1 MERKNYFVENL
12 RKTLREDNNFIPKI
26 NKLAHALYSIYRL
39 DVTTHPHPPHSEG
52 LCSYMSGK
60 KNNGS
65 GIGFGF
71 EVPKSYAIVI
81 CSAGMVRLSTQNTL
95 CLLQT
100 NNHNKTEKKQQNNE
114 HNTQQKLQKPK
125 TPTLYQNPVCLISH
139 STLHCH
145 WYINNRSPVSPA
157 GKKSF
162 FFVLADVG
170 FWVQG
175 SGSPGNDVGHGP
187 GATDFLPTPYHSGV
201 NAFNMPRVF

>member
-1 MERKNYFVENL
+1 ML
-12 RKTLREDNNFIPKI
+12 CTASTDWMLPPIP
-26 NKLAHALYSIYRL
+26 
-39 DVTTHPHPPHSEG
+39 THPTRRDFALICLERRTTDQVLVSD
-52 LCSYMSGK
+52 
-60 KNNGS
+60 
-65 GIGFGF
+65 F

-100 NNHNKTEKKQQNNE
+100 NNHNKTETKQQNNE